1 MYICVYIC
9 VFFYILLGV
18 VCLCVCKCVCLC
30 FVYIYNTTP
39 TYLFQPYIHTY
50 ILIYTYSYILYIG
63 IVTGGEKRKS
73 EKARIRKGIVILIA
87 TPGRFLDHLRT
98 TESLNMS
105 KCIFIVLDEVDKLL
119 ELGESSITLA
129 RSESNNDSAINNH
142 NALYEIIKILLS
154 GDMQTLLHNNSIDKD
169 KKIQK
174 SEQVQKR

>member
-1 MYICVYIC
+1 M
-9 VFFYILLGV
+9 
-18 VCLCVCKCVCLC
+18 
-30 FVYIYNTTP
+30 
-39 TYLFQPYIHTY
+39 
-50 ILIYTYSYILYIG
+50 
-63 IVTGGEKRKS
+63 
-73 EKARIRKGIVILIA
+73 ILIA